1 MRKAILALLLV
12 LARGSALLAPPTRHA
27 VLQRRPRAVLARPC
41 FMAASAGERSDGGG
55 SSATDPL
62 PPTLLPITLSV
73 FVQLLGE
80 GIAISSLPLHMTTL
94 GASTVEVGLATSCFS
109 VAQMVMCPVLVS
121 LSSRVG
127 RALVLRVCLAGA
139 TASSLLIAASGNT
152 AGILVGRFCA
162 GVFAA
167 SVPVAQAAATDIVKG
182 PQTARALSR
191 VSAASQAG
199 VVIGP
204 AASALLMSVFG
215 MLGVPGPLRLRAAF
229 LASAALALVVL
240 AASISPQGRQ
250 NALDVDT
257 ATTSAPARSGD
268 QQGRVVVA
276 APPPPPPSPPPAPPP
291 PQRGVLRVAQPLLRL
306 LALLVGWSLT
316 LSVSTYGLFAPRILG
331 FAQPQLSAT
340 YSAGAA
346 LTILVQLAVFPR
358 LVARL
363 GEHVVA
369 SSGALMIAL
378 GLTGTSLI
386 KSPLPLHTFLYLF
399 NRAGSGMT
407 DTATATMVARAS
419 RTKDERSRNLGL
431 IQSTRAGARIVTPIL
446 GGELFRRS
454 ADAAFAPGALPY
466 LANSLCVLAVAP
478 IPLLL
483 RRAERMQKDEDAA
496 AEAP

>member
-1 MRKAILALLLV
+1 MRRTLPLLL
-12 LARGSALLAPPTRHA
+12 LLSQGSALLAPSTRHA
-27 VLQRRPRAVLARPC
+27 LRPLPRAMLARPC
-41 FMAASAGERSDGGG
+41 FMAASAEEKG

-62 PPTLLPITLSV
+62 PPALLPITLSV

-80 GIAISSLPLHMTTL
+80 GIAISSLPLHMTSL

-109 VAQMVMCPVLVS
+109 VAQMIMCPVLVS

-152 AGILVGRFCA
+152 AGILIGRFCA

-167 SVPVAQAAATDIVKG
+167 SVPVAQAAATDIVVG
-182 PQTARALSR
+182 NQTARALSR

-204 AASALLMSVFG
+204 AASAGMMAVFG
-215 MLGVPGPLRLRAAF
+215 MLGVPAPLRLRAAF

-240 AASISPQGRQ
+240 AASVSPQGRQ
-250 NALDVDT
+250 NALDVST
-257 ATTSAPARSGD
+257 ATTPAPPKGGDGDDD
-268 QQGRVVVA
+268 QQERA
-276 APPPPPPSPPPAPPP
+276 AMVPAPPPSPPSPPP

-346 LTILVQLAVFPR
+346 LTILVQLLLFPR

-363 GEHVVA
+363 GEHATA
-369 SSGALMIAL
+369 SAGALMISL

-386 KSPLPLHTFLYLF
+386 RAPLPLHTLLYLF
-399 NRAGSGMT
+399 NRAGSGMA

-431 IQSTRAGARIVTPIL
+431 IQSTRAAARIVTPIL

-483 RRAERMQKDEDAA
+483 RRAERMQRDEGEAA
-496 AEAP
+496 AEGL